1 MAGAVLKVD
10 AAGPL
15 VSIQDGGRPGFM
27 RFGVP
32 ASGAMDKK
40 ALVIANRALGR
51 DPGAPVIE
59 ISRGGLAL
67 ECLEGAV
74 TLALVGGGF
83 LAGIEG
89 KPLGSWQIFT
99 LSAGERLT
107 ITVGPWGSWT
117 YLAFAGTLDVPDWLH
132 SRSTHSQSGFGG
144 GKLNKGNEFTLRDA
158 KVRTDLEG
166 PIPCPVWARPRHLLH
181 VTYGPQDRFF
191 PPSAL
196 ENLIESPFALT
207 DAYDRMGVRLSGP
220 SLRPE
225 GSLSI
230 PSEAV
235 LRGSIQVSGDGI
247 PAILLSDHQT
257 TGGYPKIATVF
268 SDDID
273 GFVQCRPR
281 DKVHFKPISPERA
294 VMIAQQRQR
303 VFDAYLGTLD
313 RGRDAR
319 AV

>member
-1 MAGAVLKVD
+1 MVETVLKIA

-15 VSIQDGGRPGFM
+15 ISIQDGGRAGFM

-51 DPGAPVIE
+51 DSAAPVIE
-59 ISRGGLAL
+59 ISRGGLVL
-67 ECLEGAV
+67 ECLSGAV

-83 LAGIEG
+83 LADIDG

-99 LSAGERLT
+99 LSEAKRLT

-117 YLAFAGTLDVPDWLH
+117 YLAFAGTLDAALWLQSH
-132 SRSTHSQSGFGG
+132 STHSQSGFGG
-144 GKLNKGNEFTLRDA
+144 GKLNKGNALIVRDA
-158 KVRTDLEG
+158 EIRPDLEG
-166 PIPCPVWARPRHLLH
+166 AIPCPVWARPRHLLH
-181 VTYGPQDRFF
+181 ITYGPQDRFF
-191 PPSAL
+191 PPNAL
-196 ENLIESPFALT
+196 KNIIESPFALT
-207 DAYDRMGVRLSGP
+207 DSYDRMGVRLSGP

-257 TGGYPKIATVF
+257 TGGYPKIATVL

-281 DKVHFKPISPERA
+281 DKVHFQPISPERA
-294 VMIAQQRQR
+294 VMMARQRQR
-303 VFDAYLGTLD
+303 VFDAYLATLD
-313 RGRDAR
+313 RRRDTS
-319 AV
+319 VG